1 MFYNGVKFG
10 GAVMDK
16 EKLFAFIVALGVVFM
31 LASSGLA
38 VFGSINENTAVK
50 ISCILIGGVL
60 SVLAVFF
67 VVLAVNIR
75 D

>member
-1 MFYNGVKFG
+1 
-10 GAVMDK
+10 MDK

-38 VFGSINENTAVK
+38 VFGSINENPAVK

-60 SVLAVFF
+60 SVSAVFF
-67 VVLAVNIR
+67 VVLVLDSR
-75 D
+75 FSR